1 MFWTTAIALVITARS
16 TISNIIPAVRVVYWV
31 IVWSITSIIRPPI
44 ISTSCS
50 FSVSISMAFIS
61 TSIASFSTIASLST
75 TKTSSSTA
83 NTMTSTSTTTMT
95 STAIGSRSCVSL
107 GRHTNQ
113 MHK

>member
-1 MFWTTAIALVITARS
+1 MFWTTAIALVITARR
-16 TISNIIPAVRVVYWV
+16 TISNIIPTVRVIYWV
-31 IVWSITSIIRPPI
+31 KVWSITSIIRPPI

-83 NTMTSTSTTTMT
+83 TSTSSSTATTMT
-95 STAIGSRSCVSL
+95 STTAIYSDLARA
-107 GRHTNQ
+107 
-113 MHK
+113 